1 MMENA
6 AKNYY
11 RNYTVPSLLK
21 EGHRSGHWGKYDQ
34 PFTFNIAVNDMRDV
48 EEHVPT
54 KYQFIGNTIRDLSA
68 INYMSSSAPD
78 RTVKVAQV
86 RRARG

>member
-21 EGHRSGHWGKYDQ
+21 EGHRSGLWGKYDQ
-34 PFTFNIAVNDMRDV
+34 PFTFNIAVNDMRDIQS
-48 EEHVPT
+48 HKPT
-54 KYQFIGNTIRDLSA
+54 KYQFIGGEIRDLSA

-78 RTVKVAQV
+78 IMVKVGEV